1 MSTSKTAQAWNW
13 PFPFTLCLNLH
24 LDVPTVNWL
33 DLWPKLPQSGN
44 VKLALQSVLL
54 VSINF

>member
-24 LDVPTVNWL
+24 LDVPTVKL